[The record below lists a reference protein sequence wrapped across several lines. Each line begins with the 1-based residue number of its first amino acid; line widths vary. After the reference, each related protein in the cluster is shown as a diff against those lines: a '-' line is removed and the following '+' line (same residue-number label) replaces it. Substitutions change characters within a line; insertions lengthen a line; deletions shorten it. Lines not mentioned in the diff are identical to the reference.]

1 MITSACPQGDTEPQ
15 KNEVAEISEFLKETE
30 NMGEENKEEGEKEE
44 DGDDPLDK
52 EEDSKTETPSKQV
65 WVTNSF
71 LLIVQ
76 QQTI

>member
-1 MITSACPQGDTEPQ
+1 M
-15 KNEVAEISEFLKETE
+15 AEISEFLKETE

-65 WVTNSF
+65 WVTNS
-71 LLIVQ
+71 
-76 QQTI
+76 

>member
-1 MITSACPQGDTEPQ
+1 
-15 KNEVAEISEFLKETE
+15 
-30 NMGEENKEEGEKEE
+30 MGEENKEEGEKEE

-76 QQTI
+76 QQANKCVLRF